1 MKVTD
6 LQIVVDG
13 NVVAGFL
20 VYGLA
25 PRQRFPAEA
34 CLQLPPGLGQ
44 GESYLLIGEE
54 WEVLI
59 LGASI
64 NTWPSPKDWAV
75 VIDRC
80 LGGMLSLGAT
90 VAWIGCE
97 GLPFVDP
104 PDLFDEEFMVGGV
117 LAWASVDGG
126 RGGELRLNS
135 PLEPVGPD
143 ELARLRRAS
152 AGLAESS

>member
-1 MKVTD
+1 MRIFD
-6 LQIVVDG
+6 DG
-13 NVVAGFL
+13 NEVPGFL

-25 PRQRFPAEA
+25 PRRRFPTEA
-34 CLQLPPGLGQ
+34 RLQLPRGLDQ
-44 GESYLLIGEE
+44 AESYLLTGEE

-59 LGASI
+59 RGASI
-64 NTWPSPKDWAV
+64 NTWPSPEDWAV

-104 PDLFDEEFMVGGV
+104 PNLFDEEFMVGGV
-117 LAWASVDGG
+117 LAWASVDGS
-126 RGGELRLNS
+126 RSGEL
-135 PLEPVGPD
+135 PLAGALGPVSRD
-143 ELARLRRAS
+143 ELGRLRQAS
-152 AGLAESS
+152 AGLAEKIE